1 MRLIKNN
8 IGFILAVA
16 FFVLF
21 YGIYLIERYV
31 FGLDD
36 AQHYFFNSA
45 QRLVFSIVELIIFV
59 KLFHKEKWTEVIGL
73 KNIKSAL
80 FAGFGMILMI
90 ITASLNVALG
100 AVTFIDTTFAIVF
113 SHLFCQ
119 QITTGLWEEL
129 TFRAFMTEGYF
140 THGKHSWQ
148 RRLAY
153 AGISAVLFG
162 AVHIIGYNDFGEAL
176 YTFAMTG
183 TWGFV
188 FSSIY
193 LHSHNILIPMLLHFL
208 YDIPANAVSYVTG
221 WGDNTAF
228 VFVNNYLQW
237 IVLGFMVLWAVW
249 FIIKKDKD
257 NMLEST

>member
-1 MRLIKNN
+1 MKLIKNN
-8 IGFILAVA
+8 IGFVLAVA

-21 YGIYLIERYV
+21 YGIYLIERHV
-31 FGLDD
+31 FGLDNV
-36 AQHYFFNSA
+36 QHYFFNSA
-45 QRLVFSIVELIIFV
+45 QRLVFSIVELIIFCKV
-59 KLFHKEKWTEVIGL
+59 FHKEKWTDVIGL

-140 THGKHSWQ
+140 THGKRSWQ

-162 AVHIIGYNDFGEAL
+162 LIHIIGYSDILDAL

-188 FSSIY
+188 FASIY
-193 LHSHNILIPMLLHFL
+193 LHSHNILIPMILHFL
-208 YDIPANAVSYVTG
+208 YDIPANAISFIDG

-228 VFVNNYLQW
+228 VIVNNYMQW
-237 IVLGFMVLWAVW
+237 IVMGFMILWAVW
-249 FIIKKDKD
+249 FVIKKDKD
-257 NMLEST
+257 CKMD